1 MSAIAAGA
9 ILDGPGDGAA
19 GPDVWDSRDA
29 GNDTGVIS
37 SAEEVDE
44 YYATLAETWLGV
56 PAGGLLPGSPNP
68 SSRKP
73 HPHWRLGVRRAQN
86 QRAAPSALT

>member
-1 MSAIAAGA
+1 MSTIAAGS
-9 ILDGPGDGAA
+9 ILDGPGNGAA

-44 YYATLAETWLGV
+44 YYATLAETWLGRPV
-56 PAGGLLPGSPNP
+56 LRPPP
-68 SSRKP
+68 
-73 HPHWRLGVRRAQN
+73 RLSQPL
-86 QRAAPSALT
+86 Q

>member
-9 ILDGPGDGAA
+9 IVDGPGDGAA

-37 SAEEVDE
+37 SAEETDE
-44 YYATLAETWLGV
+44 YYATLAETGSASR
-56 PAGGLLPGSPNP
+56 PATSSPVSQLL
-68 SSRKP
+68 
-73 HPHWRLGVRRAQN
+73 Q
-86 QRAAPSALT
+86 QEAAFSAFDSA

>member
-1 MSAIAAGA
+1 MSAIAASA

-56 PAGGLLPGSPNP
+56 PAGDLLPGSPNP

-73 HPHWRLGVRRAQN
+73 HSQLATRRET
-86 QRAAPSALT
+86 RSE

>member
-19 GPDVWDSRDA
+19 GPDVWDSREA

-37 SAEEVDE
+37 SAEEVEE
-44 YYATLAETWLGV
+44 YCATLAETSLGV
-56 PAGGLLPGSPNP
+56 LAGDLLP
-68 SSRKP
+68 
-73 HPHWRLGVRRAQN
+73 
-86 QRAAPSALT
+86 ALPTPP

>member
-44 YYATLAETWLGV
+44 YCATLAET
-56 PAGGLLPGSPNP
+56 
-68 SSRKP
+68 
-73 HPHWRLGVRRAQN
+73 
-86 QRAAPSALT
+86 

>member
-56 PAGGLLPGSPNP
+56 PAGDLLPGSPNP
-68 SSRKP
+68 SSRKLSL
-73 HPHWRLGVRRAQN
+73 RLGVRRAQN